1 MNKPNQT
8 KTTTNLQR
16 TVWWL
21 LEEKR
26 KGRAKWVKATNCMMT
41 GEKQSFAGEC
51 VAGYLY
57 TLLYTSRYTLL
68 YT

>member
-8 KTTTNLQR
+8 ETNTNTQR

-21 LEEKR
+21 LEEKG
-26 KGRAKWVKATNCMMT
+26 KGRAKWVKVTNCMMT
-41 GEKQSFAGEC
+41 NEKQSFGGEH

-57 TLLYTSRYTLL
+57 TPLYTSRYTLL